1 MISFFRSNS
10 GNVYALESQQTLSS
24 ENLRALTWL
33 FSGAEALKETSLE
46 GYYVGPRKEMITP
59 WSTNAIEIIQNMN
72 IEGVIRLEE
81 YFPVKGEDATYD
93 PMLQALYCG
102 LNQELFHVNLE
113 PEEIKYIT
121 DIKAYNEAEGLA
133 LSPEE
138 ITYLEQLSERLG
150 RPLSDSELFGF
161 SQVNSEH
168 CRHKIFGG
176 TFIIDGEERASSL
189 FAMIK
194 ETSQQNPGLLVSAYK
209 DNVAFVS
216 GPKVEQFA
224 PHRADAPDYFET
236 KEIESVLSLK
246 AETHNFPTTVE
257 PFNGAAT
264 GTGGEIRDRMAG
276 GRASIP
282 LAGTA
287 VYMTSYPRTEG
298 ARAWEAYSD
307 ERPWRYQTPRQ
318 ILTKASN
325 GASDFGNKFGQP
337 LICGSVLT
345 YEHTEGNGHPKYG
358 YDKVIMLAGGVG
370 YAKREYALK
379 GEPQTGEKVVLM
391 GGDNYR
397 IGMGGGAVSS
407 VNTGLY
413 AGAIELNAVQRANPE
428 MQKRVQNVVR
438 AMAESDEN
446 PIVSIHDHGAGG
458 HLNCLSELVEATGG
472 HIDMD
477 RLPVGD
483 PTLSA
488 KEIIG
493 NESQERM
500 GLLVSES
507 AVDSLKRIAE
517 RERAPL
523 YVVGE
528 TTDDMRLVFEKD
540 NGTKPIDLAL
550 GDMFGSSPKTIMEDE
565 HVERSFAPLAYAQ
578 DKIEE
583 YLHNV
588 LRMEA
593 VACKDWLTC
602 KVDRSVTGRVARQ
615 QCQGEIQLPLS
626 DLGAMAL
633 DFRGKAGI
641 ATSIG
646 HAPQVALV
654 DPIAGSVMAI
664 AESLTNIVFAPLTH
678 GLSGVSLSANW
689 MWPCRNKGEDARL
702 YDAVEAASQFAI
714 SLGINIPTGKDSLSM
729 TQKYAGDEAD
739 VLSPGTVIISAA
751 GEVSDVK
758 KIVSP
763 VLQNEPNSAVYH
775 IDFSFA
781 PLALGG
787 SALAQSLGK
796 LGNETPSVDEPEY
809 FRDAFAAVQELI
821 AGGYVLAGHDIS
833 AGGLVTTL
841 LEMCFPNSKGG
852 LKIDFSAIPE
862 TDLVK
867 LLFAENP
874 GVVLQLKNLEEA
886 EEILRSNSIGFAKIA
901 ELSTERTLDIKQGKK
916 HLSLDI
922 DALRDVWYESSFL
935 MDKHQTALLEAEARR
950 DNYKQQTVSYKFP
963 EGFSGKMKDLGLD
976 PNRKTKS
983 GVKAA
988 ILRDKGT
995 NGEREMAYALWLA
1008 GFDVRDVHLT
1018 DLTSGRETLDDI
1030 QMIVFCGGFSNS
1042 DVLGSAK
1049 GWAAGI
1055 LYNAT
1060 AKATLERFYARPDT
1074 LSLGICNGC
1083 QLMAELEVLY
1093 PEHEEKHKM
1102 AHNDSGRFESG
1113 FVSLRIPKNH
1123 SVMLQNLEGTEIG
1136 IWVAHGEGKFDLKYS
1151 ADKYHV
1157 IRQGIWTIRDIRI
1170 NIFNSDSSKNREFKR
1185 YWKVIQK
1192 NPKNLSK
1199 QEEDIITKL
1208 KGQNNIFAVSY
1219 DLIKRFYS
1227 LFELTEITSFK
1238 EGLEQLITDL
1248 KETNL
1253 AKCDK
1258 LSSAL
1263 NSWFKE
1269 IVNIIEY
1276 GYNNGFVE
1284 GYNNKIKVIKRI
1296 GYGYRN
1302 YERFNKLMKI
1312 RLQAQ
1317 LGDFYTPILDIEPF
1331 NIIYTT

>member
-133 LSPEE
+133 LSSEE
-138 ITYLEQLSERLG
+138 IAYLEQLSERLG

-209 DNVAFVS
+209 DNVAFVT
-216 GPKVEQFA
+216 GPKVEQFS

-345 YEHTEGNGHPKYG
+345 YEHTEGDGHPKYG

-550 GDMFGSSPKTIMEDE
+550 GDMFGSSPKTIMEDV
-565 HVERSFAPLAYAQ
+565 HVARTFAPLVYAQ

-654 DPIAGSVMAI
+654 DPVAGSVMAI

-763 VLQNEPNSAVYH
+763 VLQNEPNSAIYH

-935 MDKHQTALLEAEARR
+935 MDKHQTALPEAEARR
-950 DNYKQQTVSYKFP
+950 DNYKHQTVSYKFP

-983 GVKAA
+983 GIKAA

-1123 SVMLQNLEGTEIG
+1123 SVMLQNLEGTEMG

-1157 IRQGIWTIRDIRI
+1157 IAQYKYDAYPANPNGSPHAIAGLCSADGRHLAMMPHPERAIFPWTCAYYPEAERGEHEVTPWMVAFRNAYEWI
-1170 NIFNSDSSKNREFKR
+1170 KNYK
-1185 YWKVIQK
+1185 
-1192 NPKNLSK
+1192 
-1199 QEEDIITKL
+1199 
-1208 KGQNNIFAVSY
+1208 
-1219 DLIKRFYS
+1219 
-1227 LFELTEITSFK
+1227 
-1238 EGLEQLITDL
+1238 
-1248 KETNL
+1248 
-1253 AKCDK
+1253 
-1258 LSSAL
+1258 
-1263 NSWFKE
+1263 
-1269 IVNIIEY
+1269 
-1276 GYNNGFVE
+1276 
-1284 GYNNKIKVIKRI
+1284 
-1296 GYGYRN
+1296 
-1302 YERFNKLMKI
+1302 
-1312 RLQAQ
+1312 
-1317 LGDFYTPILDIEPF
+1317 
-1331 NIIYTT
+1331 

>member
-209 DNVAFVS
+209 DNVAFVA

-345 YEHTEGNGHPKYG
+345 YEHTEGDGHPKYG
-358 YDKVIMLAGGVG
+358 YDKVVMLAGGVG

-507 AVDSLKRIAE
+507 AVNSLKRIAE

-654 DPIAGSVMAI
+654 DPVAGSVMAI

-935 MDKHQTALLEAEARR
+935 MDKHQTALPEAEARR

-983 GVKAA
+983 GIKAA

-1157 IRQGIWTIRDIRI
+1157 IAQYKYDAYPANPNGSPHAIAGLCSADGRHLAMMPHPERAIFPWTCAYYPEAERG
-1170 NIFNSDSSKNREFKR
+1170 EH
-1185 YWKVIQK
+1185 
-1192 NPKNLSK
+1192 
-1199 QEEDIITKL
+1199 
-1208 KGQNNIFAVSY
+1208 
-1219 DLIKRFYS
+1219 
-1227 LFELTEITSFK
+1227 EITPWMVAFRNAY
-1238 EGLEQLITDL
+1238 E
-1248 KETNL
+1248 
-1253 AKCDK
+1253 
-1258 LSSAL
+1258 
-1263 NSWFKE
+1263 W
-1269 IVNIIEY
+1269 
-1276 GYNNGFVE
+1276 
-1284 GYNNKIKVIKRI
+1284 IK
-1296 GYGYRN
+1296 N
-1302 YERFNKLMKI
+1302 YK
-1312 RLQAQ
+1312 
-1317 LGDFYTPILDIEPF
+1317 
-1331 NIIYTT
+1331 

>member
-209 DNVAFVS
+209 DNVAFVA

-345 YEHTEGNGHPKYG
+345 YEHTEGDGHPKYG

-654 DPIAGSVMAI
+654 DPVAGSVMAI

-874 GVVLQLKNLEEA
+874 GVVLQLKNLKEA

-935 MDKHQTALLEAEARR
+935 MDKHQTALPEAEARR

-983 GVKAA
+983 GIKAA

-1157 IRQGIWTIRDIRI
+1157 IAQYKYDAYPANPNGSPHAIAGLCSADGRHLAMMPHPERAIFPWTCAYYSEAERGEHEVTPWMVAFRNAYEWI
-1170 NIFNSDSSKNREFKR
+1170 KNYK
-1185 YWKVIQK
+1185 
-1192 NPKNLSK
+1192 
-1199 QEEDIITKL
+1199 
-1208 KGQNNIFAVSY
+1208 
-1219 DLIKRFYS
+1219 
-1227 LFELTEITSFK
+1227 
-1238 EGLEQLITDL
+1238 
-1248 KETNL
+1248 
-1253 AKCDK
+1253 
-1258 LSSAL
+1258 
-1263 NSWFKE
+1263 
-1269 IVNIIEY
+1269 
-1276 GYNNGFVE
+1276 
-1284 GYNNKIKVIKRI
+1284 
-1296 GYGYRN
+1296 
-1302 YERFNKLMKI
+1302 
-1312 RLQAQ
+1312 
-1317 LGDFYTPILDIEPF
+1317 
-1331 NIIYTT
+1331 

>member
-209 DNVAFVS
+209 DNVAFVA

-391 GGDNYR
+391 GGGNYR

-507 AVDSLKRIAE
+507 AVDSLKRIAD

-550 GDMFGSSPKTIMEDE
+550 GDMFGSSPKTIMEDV
-565 HVERSFAPLAYAQ
+565 HVARTFAPLVYAQ

-654 DPIAGSVMAI
+654 DPVAGSVMAI

-763 VLQNEPNSAVYH
+763 VLQNEPNSAIYH

-935 MDKHQTALLEAEARR
+935 MDKHQTALPEAEARR
-950 DNYKQQTVSYKFP
+950 DNYKHQTVSYKFP

-983 GVKAA
+983 GIKAA

-1123 SVMLQNLEGTEIG
+1123 SVMLQNLEGTEMG

-1157 IRQGIWTIRDIRI
+1157 IAQYKYDAYPANPNGSPHAIAGLCSADGRHLAMMPHPERAIFPWTCAYYPEAERGEHEVTPWMVAFRNAYEWI
-1170 NIFNSDSSKNREFKR
+1170 KNYK
-1185 YWKVIQK
+1185 
-1192 NPKNLSK
+1192 
-1199 QEEDIITKL
+1199 
-1208 KGQNNIFAVSY
+1208 
-1219 DLIKRFYS
+1219 
-1227 LFELTEITSFK
+1227 
-1238 EGLEQLITDL
+1238 
-1248 KETNL
+1248 
-1253 AKCDK
+1253 
-1258 LSSAL
+1258 
-1263 NSWFKE
+1263 
-1269 IVNIIEY
+1269 
-1276 GYNNGFVE
+1276 
-1284 GYNNKIKVIKRI
+1284 
-1296 GYGYRN
+1296 
-1302 YERFNKLMKI
+1302 
-1312 RLQAQ
+1312 
-1317 LGDFYTPILDIEPF
+1317 
-1331 NIIYTT
+1331 

>member
-1 MISFFRSNS
+1 MISFFRSNL

-345 YEHTEGNGHPKYG
+345 YEHTEGDGHPKYG

-583 YLHNV
+583 YLYNV

-654 DPIAGSVMAI
+654 DPVAGSVMAI

-935 MDKHQTALLEAEARR
+935 MDKHQTALPEAEARR

-983 GVKAA
+983 GIKAA

-1157 IRQGIWTIRDIRI
+1157 IAQYKYDAYPANPNGSPHAIAGLCSADGRHLAMMPHPERAIFPWTCAYYPEAERG
-1170 NIFNSDSSKNREFKR
+1170 EH
-1185 YWKVIQK
+1185 
-1192 NPKNLSK
+1192 
-1199 QEEDIITKL
+1199 
-1208 KGQNNIFAVSY
+1208 
-1219 DLIKRFYS
+1219 
-1227 LFELTEITSFK
+1227 EITPWMVAFRNAY
-1238 EGLEQLITDL
+1238 E
-1248 KETNL
+1248 
-1253 AKCDK
+1253 
-1258 LSSAL
+1258 
-1263 NSWFKE
+1263 W
-1269 IVNIIEY
+1269 
-1276 GYNNGFVE
+1276 
-1284 GYNNKIKVIKRI
+1284 IK
-1296 GYGYRN
+1296 N
-1302 YERFNKLMKI
+1302 YK
-1312 RLQAQ
+1312 
-1317 LGDFYTPILDIEPF
+1317 
-1331 NIIYTT
+1331 

>member
-46 GYYVGPRKEMITP
+46 RYYVGPRKEMITP

-138 ITYLEQLSERLG
+138 ITYLKQLSERLG

-345 YEHTEGNGHPKYG
+345 YEHTEGDGHPKYG

-654 DPIAGSVMAI
+654 DPVAGSVMAI

-763 VLQNEPNSAVYH
+763 VLQNEPDSAVYH

-874 GVVLQLKNLEEA
+874 GVVLQLKNLKEA

-935 MDKHQTALLEAEARR
+935 MDKHQTALPEAEARR
-950 DNYKQQTVSYKFP
+950 DNYKKQTVSYKFP

-983 GVKAA
+983 GIKAA

-1157 IRQGIWTIRDIRI
+1157 IAQYKYDAYPANPNGSPAAIAGLCSADGRHLAMMPHPERAIFPWTCAYYPEAERGEHEVTPWMVAFRNAYEWI
-1170 NIFNSDSSKNREFKR
+1170 KNYK
-1185 YWKVIQK
+1185 
-1192 NPKNLSK
+1192 
-1199 QEEDIITKL
+1199 
-1208 KGQNNIFAVSY
+1208 
-1219 DLIKRFYS
+1219 
-1227 LFELTEITSFK
+1227 
-1238 EGLEQLITDL
+1238 
-1248 KETNL
+1248 
-1253 AKCDK
+1253 
-1258 LSSAL
+1258 
-1263 NSWFKE
+1263 
-1269 IVNIIEY
+1269 
-1276 GYNNGFVE
+1276 
-1284 GYNNKIKVIKRI
+1284 
-1296 GYGYRN
+1296 
-1302 YERFNKLMKI
+1302 
-1312 RLQAQ
+1312 
-1317 LGDFYTPILDIEPF
+1317 
-1331 NIIYTT
+1331 

>member
-209 DNVAFVS
+209 DNVAFVA

-345 YEHTEGNGHPKYG
+345 YEHTEGDGHPKYG

-565 HVERSFAPLAYAQ
+565 HVARSFAPLAYAQ

-654 DPIAGSVMAI
+654 DPVAGSVMAI

-702 YDAVEAASQFAI
+702 YDAVEATSQFAI

-787 SALAQSLGK
+787 SALAQSLGR

-874 GVVLQLKNLEEA
+874 GVVLQLKNLKEA

-935 MDKHQTALLEAEARR
+935 MDKHQTALPEAEARR

-983 GVKAA
+983 GIKAA

-1151 ADKYHV
+1151 VDKYHV
-1157 IRQGIWTIRDIRI
+1157 IAQYKYDAYPANPNGSPAAIAGLCSADGRHLAMMPHPERAIFPWTCAYYPEAERGEHEVTPWMVAFRNAYEWI
-1170 NIFNSDSSKNREFKR
+1170 KNYK
-1185 YWKVIQK
+1185 
-1192 NPKNLSK
+1192 
-1199 QEEDIITKL
+1199 
-1208 KGQNNIFAVSY
+1208 
-1219 DLIKRFYS
+1219 
-1227 LFELTEITSFK
+1227 
-1238 EGLEQLITDL
+1238 
-1248 KETNL
+1248 
-1253 AKCDK
+1253 
-1258 LSSAL
+1258 
-1263 NSWFKE
+1263 
-1269 IVNIIEY
+1269 
-1276 GYNNGFVE
+1276 
-1284 GYNNKIKVIKRI
+1284 
-1296 GYGYRN
+1296 
-1302 YERFNKLMKI
+1302 
-1312 RLQAQ
+1312 
-1317 LGDFYTPILDIEPF
+1317 
-1331 NIIYTT
+1331 

>member
-209 DNVAFVS
+209 DNVAFVA

-298 ARAWEAYSD
+298 ARVWEAYSD

-500 GLLVSES
+500 GMLVSES
-507 AVDSLKRIAE
+507 AVDSLKRIAD

-540 NGTKPIDLAL
+540 NGAKPIDLAL

-588 LRMEA
+588 LRVEA

-654 DPIAGSVMAI
+654 DPVAGSVMAI

-821 AGGYVLAGHDIS
+821 SGGYVLAGHDIS

-874 GVVLQLKNLEEA
+874 GVVLQLKNLKEA

-1157 IRQGIWTIRDIRI
+1157 IAQYKYDAYPANPNGSPHAIAGLCSADGRHLAMMPHPERAIFPWTCAYYPEAERGEHEVTPWMVAFRNAYEWI
-1170 NIFNSDSSKNREFKR
+1170 KNYK
-1185 YWKVIQK
+1185 
-1192 NPKNLSK
+1192 
-1199 QEEDIITKL
+1199 
-1208 KGQNNIFAVSY
+1208 
-1219 DLIKRFYS
+1219 
-1227 LFELTEITSFK
+1227 
-1238 EGLEQLITDL
+1238 
-1248 KETNL
+1248 
-1253 AKCDK
+1253 
-1258 LSSAL
+1258 
-1263 NSWFKE
+1263 
-1269 IVNIIEY
+1269 
-1276 GYNNGFVE
+1276 
-1284 GYNNKIKVIKRI
+1284 
-1296 GYGYRN
+1296 
-1302 YERFNKLMKI
+1302 
-1312 RLQAQ
+1312 
-1317 LGDFYTPILDIEPF
+1317 
-1331 NIIYTT
+1331 

>member
-138 ITYLEQLSERLG
+138 ITYLEELSERLG

-209 DNVAFVS
+209 DNVAFVA

-298 ARAWEAYSD
+298 VRAWEAYSD

-458 HLNCLSELVEATGG
+458 HLNCLSELVEVTGG

-593 VACKDWLTC
+593 VACKDWLAC

-654 DPIAGSVMAI
+654 DPVAGSVIAI

-702 YDAVEAASQFAI
+702 YNAVEAASQFAI

-796 LGNETPSVDEPEY
+796 LGSETPSVDEPEY

-935 MDKHQTALLEAEARR
+935 MDKHQTALPEAEARR
-950 DNYKQQTVSYKFP
+950 DNYKHQTVSYKFP

-983 GVKAA
+983 GIKAA

-1123 SVMLQNLEGTEIG
+1123 SVMLQNLEGTEMG

-1157 IRQGIWTIRDIRI
+1157 IAQYKYDAYPANPNGSPHAIAGLCSADGRHLAMMPHPERAIFPWTCAYYPEAERGEHEVTPWMVAFRNAYEWI
-1170 NIFNSDSSKNREFKR
+1170 KNYK
-1185 YWKVIQK
+1185 
-1192 NPKNLSK
+1192 
-1199 QEEDIITKL
+1199 
-1208 KGQNNIFAVSY
+1208 
-1219 DLIKRFYS
+1219 
-1227 LFELTEITSFK
+1227 
-1238 EGLEQLITDL
+1238 
-1248 KETNL
+1248 
-1253 AKCDK
+1253 
-1258 LSSAL
+1258 
-1263 NSWFKE
+1263 
-1269 IVNIIEY
+1269 
-1276 GYNNGFVE
+1276 
-1284 GYNNKIKVIKRI
+1284 
-1296 GYGYRN
+1296 
-1302 YERFNKLMKI
+1302 
-1312 RLQAQ
+1312 
-1317 LGDFYTPILDIEPF
+1317 
-1331 NIIYTT
+1331 

>member
-138 ITYLEQLSERLG
+138 ITYLKQLSERLG

-654 DPIAGSVMAI
+654 DPVAGSVMAI
-664 AESLTNIVFAPLTH
+664 AESLTNIVFAPLAH

-852 LKIDFSAIPE
+852 LNIDFSAIPE

-935 MDKHQTALLEAEARR
+935 MDKHQTALPEAEARR
-950 DNYKQQTVSYKFP
+950 DNYKKQTVSYKFP

-983 GVKAA
+983 GIKAA

-1157 IRQGIWTIRDIRI
+1157 IAQYKYDAYPANPNGSPAAIAGLCSADGRHLAMMPHPERAIFPWTCAYYPEAERGEHEVTPWMVAFRNAYEWI
-1170 NIFNSDSSKNREFKR
+1170 KNYK
-1185 YWKVIQK
+1185 
-1192 NPKNLSK
+1192 
-1199 QEEDIITKL
+1199 
-1208 KGQNNIFAVSY
+1208 
-1219 DLIKRFYS
+1219 
-1227 LFELTEITSFK
+1227 
-1238 EGLEQLITDL
+1238 
-1248 KETNL
+1248 
-1253 AKCDK
+1253 
-1258 LSSAL
+1258 
-1263 NSWFKE
+1263 
-1269 IVNIIEY
+1269 
-1276 GYNNGFVE
+1276 
-1284 GYNNKIKVIKRI
+1284 
-1296 GYGYRN
+1296 
-1302 YERFNKLMKI
+1302 
-1312 RLQAQ
+1312 
-1317 LGDFYTPILDIEPF
+1317 
-1331 NIIYTT
+1331 

>member
-46 GYYVGPRKEMITP
+46 RYYVGPRKEMITP

-209 DNVAFVS
+209 DNVAFVA
-216 GPKVEQFA
+216 GPKVEQFS

-345 YEHTEGNGHPKYG
+345 YEHTEGDGHPKYG

-654 DPIAGSVMAI
+654 DPVAGSVMAI

-763 VLQNEPNSAVYH
+763 VLQNEPDSAVYH

-874 GVVLQLKNLEEA
+874 GVVLQLKNLKEA

-935 MDKHQTALLEAEARR
+935 MDKHQTALPEAEARR
-950 DNYKQQTVSYKFP
+950 DNYKKQTVSYKFP

-983 GVKAA
+983 GIKAA

-1157 IRQGIWTIRDIRI
+1157 IAQYKYDAYPANPNGSPHAIAGLCSADGRHLAMMPHPERAIFPWTCAYYPEAERGEHEVTPWMVAFRNAYEWI
-1170 NIFNSDSSKNREFKR
+1170 KNYK
-1185 YWKVIQK
+1185 
-1192 NPKNLSK
+1192 
-1199 QEEDIITKL
+1199 
-1208 KGQNNIFAVSY
+1208 
-1219 DLIKRFYS
+1219 
-1227 LFELTEITSFK
+1227 
-1238 EGLEQLITDL
+1238 
-1248 KETNL
+1248 
-1253 AKCDK
+1253 
-1258 LSSAL
+1258 
-1263 NSWFKE
+1263 
-1269 IVNIIEY
+1269 
-1276 GYNNGFVE
+1276 
-1284 GYNNKIKVIKRI
+1284 
-1296 GYGYRN
+1296 
-1302 YERFNKLMKI
+1302 
-1312 RLQAQ
+1312 
-1317 LGDFYTPILDIEPF
+1317 
-1331 NIIYTT
+1331 

>member
-209 DNVAFVS
+209 DNVAFVA
-216 GPKVEQFA
+216 GPKVEQFS

-345 YEHTEGNGHPKYG
+345 YEHTEGDGHPKYG

-654 DPIAGSVMAI
+654 DPVAGSVMAI

-874 GVVLQLKNLEEA
+874 GVVLQLKNLKEA

-901 ELSTERTLDIKQGKK
+901 ELSTERTLDIEQGKK

-935 MDKHQTALLEAEARR
+935 MDKHQTALPEAEARR

-983 GVKAA
+983 GIKAA

-1123 SVMLQNLEGTEIG
+1123 SVMLQNLEGTEMG

-1157 IRQGIWTIRDIRI
+1157 IAQYKYDAYPANPNGSPHAIAGLCSADGRHLAMMPHPERAIFPWTCAYYPEAERGEHEVTPWMVAFRNAYEWI
-1170 NIFNSDSSKNREFKR
+1170 KNYK
-1185 YWKVIQK
+1185 
-1192 NPKNLSK
+1192 
-1199 QEEDIITKL
+1199 
-1208 KGQNNIFAVSY
+1208 
-1219 DLIKRFYS
+1219 
-1227 LFELTEITSFK
+1227 
-1238 EGLEQLITDL
+1238 
-1248 KETNL
+1248 
-1253 AKCDK
+1253 
-1258 LSSAL
+1258 
-1263 NSWFKE
+1263 
-1269 IVNIIEY
+1269 
-1276 GYNNGFVE
+1276 
-1284 GYNNKIKVIKRI
+1284 
-1296 GYGYRN
+1296 
-1302 YERFNKLMKI
+1302 
-1312 RLQAQ
+1312 
-1317 LGDFYTPILDIEPF
+1317 
-1331 NIIYTT
+1331 

>member
-209 DNVAFVS
+209 DNVAFVA

-224 PHRADAPDYFET
+224 PNRADAPDYFET

-298 ARAWEAYSD
+298 ARAWEVYSD

-472 HIDMD
+472 HIEMD

-507 AVDSLKRIAE
+507 AVDPLKRIAE

-565 HVERSFAPLAYAQ
+565 HVARNFAPLVYAQ

-654 DPIAGSVMAI
+654 DPVAGSVMAI

-821 AGGYVLAGHDIS
+821 SGGYVLAGHDIS

-874 GVVLQLKNLEEA
+874 GVVLQLKNLKEA

-935 MDKHQTALLEAEARR
+935 MDKHQTALPEAEARR
-950 DNYKQQTVSYKFP
+950 DNYKQQAVSYKFP
-963 EGFSGKMKDLGLD
+963 EGFNGKMKDLGLD

-1157 IRQGIWTIRDIRI
+1157 IAQYKYDAYPANPNGSPHAIAGLCSADGRHLAMMPHPERAIFPWTCAYYPEAERGEHEVTPWMVAFRNAYEWI
-1170 NIFNSDSSKNREFKR
+1170 KNYK
-1185 YWKVIQK
+1185 
-1192 NPKNLSK
+1192 
-1199 QEEDIITKL
+1199 
-1208 KGQNNIFAVSY
+1208 
-1219 DLIKRFYS
+1219 
-1227 LFELTEITSFK
+1227 
-1238 EGLEQLITDL
+1238 
-1248 KETNL
+1248 
-1253 AKCDK
+1253 
-1258 LSSAL
+1258 
-1263 NSWFKE
+1263 
-1269 IVNIIEY
+1269 
-1276 GYNNGFVE
+1276 
-1284 GYNNKIKVIKRI
+1284 
-1296 GYGYRN
+1296 
-1302 YERFNKLMKI
+1302 
-1312 RLQAQ
+1312 
-1317 LGDFYTPILDIEPF
+1317 
-1331 NIIYTT
+1331 

>member
-209 DNVAFVS
+209 DNVAFVA

-528 TTDDMRLVFEKD
+528 TTDDMSLVFEKD

-565 HVERSFAPLAYAQ
+565 HVARSFAPLTYAQ

-654 DPIAGSVMAI
+654 DPVAGSVMAI

-935 MDKHQTALLEAEARR
+935 MDKHQTALPEAEARR
-950 DNYKQQTVSYKFP
+950 DNYKHQTVSYKFP

-983 GVKAA
+983 GIKAA

-1157 IRQGIWTIRDIRI
+1157 IAQYKYDAYPANPNGSPHAIAGLCSADGRHLAMMPHPERAIFPWTCAYYPEAERGEHEVTPWMVAFRNAYEWI
-1170 NIFNSDSSKNREFKR
+1170 K
-1185 YWKVIQK
+1185 
-1192 NPKNLSK
+1192 
-1199 QEEDIITKL
+1199 
-1208 KGQNNIFAVSY
+1208 SY
-1219 DLIKRFYS
+1219 K
-1227 LFELTEITSFK
+1227 
-1238 EGLEQLITDL
+1238 
-1248 KETNL
+1248 
-1253 AKCDK
+1253 
-1258 LSSAL
+1258 
-1263 NSWFKE
+1263 
-1269 IVNIIEY
+1269 
-1276 GYNNGFVE
+1276 
-1284 GYNNKIKVIKRI
+1284 
-1296 GYGYRN
+1296 
-1302 YERFNKLMKI
+1302 
-1312 RLQAQ
+1312 
-1317 LGDFYTPILDIEPF
+1317 
-1331 NIIYTT
+1331 

>member
-113 PEEIKYIT
+113 SEEIKYIT
-121 DIKAYNEAEGLA
+121 DVKAYNEAEGLA

-209 DNVAFVS
+209 DNVAFVA

-654 DPIAGSVMAI
+654 DPVAGSVMAI
-664 AESLTNIVFAPLTH
+664 SESLTNIVFAPLTH

-809 FRDAFAAVQELI
+809 FRDAFATVQKLI

-833 AGGLVTTL
+833 AGGLVTAL

-874 GVVLQLKNLEEA
+874 GVVLQLKNLKEA

-935 MDKHQTALLEAEARR
+935 MDKHQTALPEAEARR

-983 GVKAA
+983 GIKAA

-1157 IRQGIWTIRDIRI
+1157 IAQYKYDAYPANPNGSPHAIAGLCSADGRHLAMMPHPERAIFPWTCAYYPEAERGEHEVTPWMVAFRNAYEWI
-1170 NIFNSDSSKNREFKR
+1170 KNYK
-1185 YWKVIQK
+1185 
-1192 NPKNLSK
+1192 
-1199 QEEDIITKL
+1199 
-1208 KGQNNIFAVSY
+1208 
-1219 DLIKRFYS
+1219 
-1227 LFELTEITSFK
+1227 
-1238 EGLEQLITDL
+1238 
-1248 KETNL
+1248 
-1253 AKCDK
+1253 
-1258 LSSAL
+1258 
-1263 NSWFKE
+1263 
-1269 IVNIIEY
+1269 
-1276 GYNNGFVE
+1276 
-1284 GYNNKIKVIKRI
+1284 
-1296 GYGYRN
+1296 
-1302 YERFNKLMKI
+1302 
-1312 RLQAQ
+1312 
-1317 LGDFYTPILDIEPF
+1317 
-1331 NIIYTT
+1331 

>member
-1 MISFFRSNS
+1 MISFFRSNL

-138 ITYLEQLSERLG
+138 ITYLEQLSGRLG

-209 DNVAFVS
+209 DNVAFVA

-224 PHRADAPDYFET
+224 PHRSDAPDYFET

-298 ARAWEAYSD
+298 VRAWEAYSD

-565 HVERSFAPLAYAQ
+565 HVARSFAPLAYAQ

-654 DPIAGSVMAI
+654 DPVAGSVMAI

-729 TQKYAGDEAD
+729 TQKYAGDEVD

-852 LKIDFSAIPE
+852 IKIDFSAIPE

-874 GVVLQLKNLEEA
+874 GVVLQLKNLKEA

-935 MDKHQTALLEAEARR
+935 MDKHQTALPEAEARR

-983 GVKAA
+983 GIKAA

-1157 IRQGIWTIRDIRI
+1157 VAQYKYDAYPANPNGSPAAIAGLCSADGRHLAMMPHPERAIFPWTCAYYPEAERGEHEVTPWMVAFRSAYEWI
-1170 NIFNSDSSKNREFKR
+1170 KN
-1185 YWKVIQK
+1185 Y
-1192 NPKNLSK
+1192 
-1199 QEEDIITKL
+1199 
-1208 KGQNNIFAVSY
+1208 
-1219 DLIKRFYS
+1219 
-1227 LFELTEITSFK
+1227 
-1238 EGLEQLITDL
+1238 
-1248 KETNL
+1248 
-1253 AKCDK
+1253 
-1258 LSSAL
+1258 
-1263 NSWFKE
+1263 
-1269 IVNIIEY
+1269 
-1276 GYNNGFVE
+1276 
-1284 GYNNKIKVIKRI
+1284 
-1296 GYGYRN
+1296 
-1302 YERFNKLMKI
+1302 
-1312 RLQAQ
+1312 
-1317 LGDFYTPILDIEPF
+1317 
-1331 NIIYTT
+1331 

>member
-633 DFRGKAGI
+633 DFRGTAGI

-654 DPIAGSVMAI
+654 DPVAGSVMAI

-935 MDKHQTALLEAEARR
+935 MDKHQTALPEAEARR
-950 DNYKQQTVSYKFP
+950 DNYKQQTISYKFP

-983 GVKAA
+983 GIKAA

-1151 ADKYHV
+1151 VDKYHV
-1157 IRQGIWTIRDIRI
+1157 IAQYKYDAYPANPNGSPHAIAGLCSADGRHLAMMPHPERAIFPWTCAYYPEAERGEHEVTPWMVAFRNAYEWI
-1170 NIFNSDSSKNREFKR
+1170 KNYK
-1185 YWKVIQK
+1185 
-1192 NPKNLSK
+1192 
-1199 QEEDIITKL
+1199 
-1208 KGQNNIFAVSY
+1208 
-1219 DLIKRFYS
+1219 
-1227 LFELTEITSFK
+1227 
-1238 EGLEQLITDL
+1238 
-1248 KETNL
+1248 
-1253 AKCDK
+1253 
-1258 LSSAL
+1258 
-1263 NSWFKE
+1263 
-1269 IVNIIEY
+1269 
-1276 GYNNGFVE
+1276 
-1284 GYNNKIKVIKRI
+1284 
-1296 GYGYRN
+1296 
-1302 YERFNKLMKI
+1302 
-1312 RLQAQ
+1312 
-1317 LGDFYTPILDIEPF
+1317 
-1331 NIIYTT
+1331 

>member
-93 PMLQALYCG
+93 PMLQTLYCG

-209 DNVAFVS
+209 DNVAFVA

-345 YEHTEGNGHPKYG
+345 YEHTEGDGHPKYG

-565 HVERSFAPLAYAQ
+565 HVARSFAPLAYAQ

-654 DPIAGSVMAI
+654 DPVAGSVMAI

-852 LKIDFSAIPE
+852 LKIDFSDIPE

-935 MDKHQTALLEAEARR
+935 MDKHQTELPEAEARR

-983 GVKAA
+983 GIKAA

-1157 IRQGIWTIRDIRI
+1157 IAQYKYDAYPANPNGSPHAIAGLCSADGRHLAMMPHPERAIFPWTCAYYPEAERGEHEVTPWMVAFRNAYEWI
-1170 NIFNSDSSKNREFKR
+1170 KNYK
-1185 YWKVIQK
+1185 
-1192 NPKNLSK
+1192 
-1199 QEEDIITKL
+1199 
-1208 KGQNNIFAVSY
+1208 
-1219 DLIKRFYS
+1219 
-1227 LFELTEITSFK
+1227 
-1238 EGLEQLITDL
+1238 
-1248 KETNL
+1248 
-1253 AKCDK
+1253 
-1258 LSSAL
+1258 
-1263 NSWFKE
+1263 
-1269 IVNIIEY
+1269 
-1276 GYNNGFVE
+1276 
-1284 GYNNKIKVIKRI
+1284 
-1296 GYGYRN
+1296 
-1302 YERFNKLMKI
+1302 
-1312 RLQAQ
+1312 
-1317 LGDFYTPILDIEPF
+1317 
-1331 NIIYTT
+1331 

>member
-1 MISFFRSNS
+1 MISFFRSNL

-33 FSGAEALKETSLE
+33 FSGAEVLKETSLE

-209 DNVAFVS
+209 DNVAFVA

-345 YEHTEGNGHPKYG
+345 YEHTEGDGHPKYG

-633 DFRGKAGI
+633 DFRGKTGI

-654 DPIAGSVMAI
+654 DPVAGSVMAI

-874 GVVLQLKNLEEA
+874 GVVLQLKNLKEA

-935 MDKHQTALLEAEARR
+935 MDKHQTALPEAEARR

-983 GVKAA
+983 GIKAA

-1157 IRQGIWTIRDIRI
+1157 IAQYKYDAYPANPNGSPHAIAGLCSADGRHLAMMPHPERAIFPWTCAYYPEAERGEHEVTPWMVAFRNAYEWI
-1170 NIFNSDSSKNREFKR
+1170 KNYK
-1185 YWKVIQK
+1185 
-1192 NPKNLSK
+1192 
-1199 QEEDIITKL
+1199 
-1208 KGQNNIFAVSY
+1208 
-1219 DLIKRFYS
+1219 
-1227 LFELTEITSFK
+1227 
-1238 EGLEQLITDL
+1238 
-1248 KETNL
+1248 
-1253 AKCDK
+1253 
-1258 LSSAL
+1258 
-1263 NSWFKE
+1263 
-1269 IVNIIEY
+1269 
-1276 GYNNGFVE
+1276 
-1284 GYNNKIKVIKRI
+1284 
-1296 GYGYRN
+1296 
-1302 YERFNKLMKI
+1302 
-1312 RLQAQ
+1312 
-1317 LGDFYTPILDIEPF
+1317 
-1331 NIIYTT
+1331 

>member
-209 DNVAFVS
+209 DNVAFVA

-345 YEHTEGNGHPKYG
+345 YEHTEGDGHPKYG

-507 AVDSLKRIAE
+507 AIDSLKRIAE

-565 HVERSFAPLAYAQ
+565 HVERSFAPLAYTQ

-602 KVDRSVTGRVARQ
+602 KVDRSVTGRIARQ

-654 DPIAGSVMAI
+654 DPVAGSVMAI

-874 GVVLQLKNLEEA
+874 GVVLQLKNLKEA

-916 HLSLDI
+916 HLTLDI

-935 MDKHQTALLEAEARR
+935 MDKHQTALPEAEARR
-950 DNYKQQTVSYKFP
+950 DNYKQQTVGYKFP

-983 GVKAA
+983 GIKAA

-1157 IRQGIWTIRDIRI
+1157 IAQYKYDAYPANPNGSPVAIAGLCSADGRHLAMMPHPERAIFPWTCAYYPEAERGEHEVTPWMVAFRNAYEWI
-1170 NIFNSDSSKNREFKR
+1170 K
-1185 YWKVIQK
+1185 
-1192 NPKNLSK
+1192 
-1199 QEEDIITKL
+1199 
-1208 KGQNNIFAVSY
+1208 SY
-1219 DLIKRFYS
+1219 K
-1227 LFELTEITSFK
+1227 
-1238 EGLEQLITDL
+1238 
-1248 KETNL
+1248 
-1253 AKCDK
+1253 
-1258 LSSAL
+1258 
-1263 NSWFKE
+1263 
-1269 IVNIIEY
+1269 
-1276 GYNNGFVE
+1276 
-1284 GYNNKIKVIKRI
+1284 
-1296 GYGYRN
+1296 
-1302 YERFNKLMKI
+1302 
-1312 RLQAQ
+1312 
-1317 LGDFYTPILDIEPF
+1317 
-1331 NIIYTT
+1331 

>member
-209 DNVAFVS
+209 DNVAFVA

-345 YEHTEGNGHPKYG
+345 YEHTEGDGHPKYG

-654 DPIAGSVMAI
+654 DPVAGSVMAI

-874 GVVLQLKNLEEA
+874 GVVLQLKNLKEA

-935 MDKHQTALLEAEARR
+935 MDKHQTALPEAEARR

-983 GVKAA
+983 GIKAA

-1157 IRQGIWTIRDIRI
+1157 IAQYKYDAYPANPNGSPHAIAGLCSADGRHLAMMPHPERAIFPWTCAYYPEAERGEHEVTPWMVAFRNAYEWI
-1170 NIFNSDSSKNREFKR
+1170 KNYK
-1185 YWKVIQK
+1185 
-1192 NPKNLSK
+1192 
-1199 QEEDIITKL
+1199 
-1208 KGQNNIFAVSY
+1208 
-1219 DLIKRFYS
+1219 
-1227 LFELTEITSFK
+1227 
-1238 EGLEQLITDL
+1238 
-1248 KETNL
+1248 
-1253 AKCDK
+1253 
-1258 LSSAL
+1258 
-1263 NSWFKE
+1263 
-1269 IVNIIEY
+1269 
-1276 GYNNGFVE
+1276 
-1284 GYNNKIKVIKRI
+1284 
-1296 GYGYRN
+1296 
-1302 YERFNKLMKI
+1302 
-1312 RLQAQ
+1312 
-1317 LGDFYTPILDIEPF
+1317 
-1331 NIIYTT
+1331 

>member
-209 DNVAFVS
+209 DNVAFVA

-298 ARAWEAYSD
+298 VRAWEAYSD

-654 DPIAGSVMAI
+654 DPVAGSVMAI

-874 GVVLQLKNLEEA
+874 GVVLQLKNLKEA

-901 ELSTERTLDIKQGKK
+901 ELSTERTLDIKQCKK

-935 MDKHQTALLEAEARR
+935 MDKHQTALPEAEARR

-1083 QLMAELEVLY
+1083 QLMAELEVMY

-1113 FVSLRIPKNH
+1113 FVSLQIPKNH

-1157 IRQGIWTIRDIRI
+1157 IAQYKYDAYPANPNGSPHAIAGLCSADGRHLAMMPHPERAIFPWTCAYYPEAERGEHEVTPWMVAFRNAYEWI
-1170 NIFNSDSSKNREFKR
+1170 KNYK
-1185 YWKVIQK
+1185 
-1192 NPKNLSK
+1192 
-1199 QEEDIITKL
+1199 
-1208 KGQNNIFAVSY
+1208 
-1219 DLIKRFYS
+1219 
-1227 LFELTEITSFK
+1227 
-1238 EGLEQLITDL
+1238 
-1248 KETNL
+1248 
-1253 AKCDK
+1253 
-1258 LSSAL
+1258 
-1263 NSWFKE
+1263 
-1269 IVNIIEY
+1269 
-1276 GYNNGFVE
+1276 
-1284 GYNNKIKVIKRI
+1284 
-1296 GYGYRN
+1296 
-1302 YERFNKLMKI
+1302 
-1312 RLQAQ
+1312 
-1317 LGDFYTPILDIEPF
+1317 
-1331 NIIYTT
+1331 

>member
-209 DNVAFVS
+209 DNVAFVA

-224 PHRADAPDYFET
+224 PYRADAPDYFET

-345 YEHTEGNGHPKYG
+345 YEHTEGDGHPKYG

-565 HVERSFAPLAYAQ
+565 HVARSFAPLAYAQ

-654 DPIAGSVMAI
+654 DPVAGSVMAI

-763 VLQNEPNSAVYH
+763 VLQNEPDSAVYH

-935 MDKHQTALLEAEARR
+935 MDKHQTALPEAEARR

-983 GVKAA
+983 GIKAA

-1157 IRQGIWTIRDIRI
+1157 IAQYKYDAYPANPNGSPHAIAGLCSADGRHLAMMPHPERAIFPWTCAYYPEAERGEHEVTPWMVAFRNAYEWI
-1170 NIFNSDSSKNREFKR
+1170 KNYK
-1185 YWKVIQK
+1185 
-1192 NPKNLSK
+1192 
-1199 QEEDIITKL
+1199 
-1208 KGQNNIFAVSY
+1208 
-1219 DLIKRFYS
+1219 
-1227 LFELTEITSFK
+1227 
-1238 EGLEQLITDL
+1238 
-1248 KETNL
+1248 
-1253 AKCDK
+1253 
-1258 LSSAL
+1258 
-1263 NSWFKE
+1263 
-1269 IVNIIEY
+1269 
-1276 GYNNGFVE
+1276 
-1284 GYNNKIKVIKRI
+1284 
-1296 GYGYRN
+1296 
-1302 YERFNKLMKI
+1302 
-1312 RLQAQ
+1312 
-1317 LGDFYTPILDIEPF
+1317 
-1331 NIIYTT
+1331 

>member
-113 PEEIKYIT
+113 PEEIRYIT

-209 DNVAFVS
+209 DNVAFVA

-307 ERPWRYQTPRQ
+307 KRPWRYQTPRQ

-565 HVERSFAPLAYAQ
+565 HVARSFASLAYAQ

-654 DPIAGSVMAI
+654 DPVAGSVMAI

-729 TQKYAGDEAD
+729 TQKYAGDEVD

-874 GVVLQLKNLEEA
+874 GVVLQLKNLKEA

-935 MDKHQTALLEAEARR
+935 MDKHQTALPEAEARR

-983 GVKAA
+983 GIKAA

-1157 IRQGIWTIRDIRI
+1157 IAQYKYDAYPANPNGSPHAIAGLCSADGRHLAMMPHPERAIFPWTCAYYPEAERGEHEVTPWMVAFRNAYEWI
-1170 NIFNSDSSKNREFKR
+1170 KNYK
-1185 YWKVIQK
+1185 
-1192 NPKNLSK
+1192 
-1199 QEEDIITKL
+1199 
-1208 KGQNNIFAVSY
+1208 
-1219 DLIKRFYS
+1219 
-1227 LFELTEITSFK
+1227 
-1238 EGLEQLITDL
+1238 
-1248 KETNL
+1248 
-1253 AKCDK
+1253 
-1258 LSSAL
+1258 
-1263 NSWFKE
+1263 
-1269 IVNIIEY
+1269 
-1276 GYNNGFVE
+1276 
-1284 GYNNKIKVIKRI
+1284 
-1296 GYGYRN
+1296 
-1302 YERFNKLMKI
+1302 
-1312 RLQAQ
+1312 
-1317 LGDFYTPILDIEPF
+1317 
-1331 NIIYTT
+1331 

>member
-209 DNVAFVS
+209 DNVAFVA

-345 YEHTEGNGHPKYG
+345 YEHTEGDGHPKYG

-654 DPIAGSVMAI
+654 DPVAGSVMAI

-702 YDAVEAASQFAI
+702 YDAVETASQFAI

-874 GVVLQLKNLEEA
+874 GVVLQLKNLKEA

-935 MDKHQTALLEAEARR
+935 MDKHQTALPEAEARK

-983 GVKAA
+983 GIKAA

-1157 IRQGIWTIRDIRI
+1157 IAQYKYDAYPANPNGSPHAIAGLCSADGRHLAMMPHPERAIFPWTCAYYPEAERGEHEVTPWMVAFRNAYEWI
-1170 NIFNSDSSKNREFKR
+1170 KNYK
-1185 YWKVIQK
+1185 
-1192 NPKNLSK
+1192 
-1199 QEEDIITKL
+1199 
-1208 KGQNNIFAVSY
+1208 
-1219 DLIKRFYS
+1219 
-1227 LFELTEITSFK
+1227 
-1238 EGLEQLITDL
+1238 
-1248 KETNL
+1248 
-1253 AKCDK
+1253 
-1258 LSSAL
+1258 
-1263 NSWFKE
+1263 
-1269 IVNIIEY
+1269 
-1276 GYNNGFVE
+1276 
-1284 GYNNKIKVIKRI
+1284 
-1296 GYGYRN
+1296 
-1302 YERFNKLMKI
+1302 
-1312 RLQAQ
+1312 
-1317 LGDFYTPILDIEPF
+1317 
-1331 NIIYTT
+1331 

>member
-10 GNVYALESQQTLSS
+10 GNIYALESQQTLSS

-33 FSGAEALKETSLE
+33 FSGAEALKENSLE

-209 DNVAFVS
+209 DNVAFVA

-654 DPIAGSVMAI
+654 DPVAGSVMAI

-763 VLQNEPNSAVYH
+763 VLQNEPDSAVYH

-874 GVVLQLKNLEEA
+874 GVVLQLKNLKEA

-935 MDKHQTALLEAEARR
+935 MDKHQTALPEAEARR
-950 DNYKQQTVSYKFP
+950 DNYKKQTVSYMFP

-983 GVKAA
+983 GIKAA

-1157 IRQGIWTIRDIRI
+1157 IAQYKYDAYPANPNGSPHAIAGLCSADGRHLAMMPHPERAIFPWTCAYYPEAERG
-1170 NIFNSDSSKNREFKR
+1170 EH
-1185 YWKVIQK
+1185 
-1192 NPKNLSK
+1192 
-1199 QEEDIITKL
+1199 
-1208 KGQNNIFAVSY
+1208 
-1219 DLIKRFYS
+1219 
-1227 LFELTEITSFK
+1227 EITPWMVAFRNAY
-1238 EGLEQLITDL
+1238 E
-1248 KETNL
+1248 
-1253 AKCDK
+1253 
-1258 LSSAL
+1258 
-1263 NSWFKE
+1263 W
-1269 IVNIIEY
+1269 
-1276 GYNNGFVE
+1276 
-1284 GYNNKIKVIKRI
+1284 IK
-1296 GYGYRN
+1296 N
-1302 YERFNKLMKI
+1302 YK
-1312 RLQAQ
+1312 
-1317 LGDFYTPILDIEPF
+1317 
-1331 NIIYTT
+1331 

>member
-298 ARAWEAYSD
+298 ARAWEVYSD

-565 HVERSFAPLAYAQ
+565 HVERSFAPLAHAQ

-874 GVVLQLKNLEEA
+874 GVVLQLKNLKEA

-935 MDKHQTALLEAEARR
+935 MDKHQTALPEAEARR

-983 GVKAA
+983 GIKAA

-1157 IRQGIWTIRDIRI
+1157 IAQYKYDAYPANPNGSPHAIAGLCSADGRHLAMMPHPERAIFPWTCAYYPEAERGEHEVTPWMVAFRNAYEWI
-1170 NIFNSDSSKNREFKR
+1170 KNYK
-1185 YWKVIQK
+1185 
-1192 NPKNLSK
+1192 
-1199 QEEDIITKL
+1199 
-1208 KGQNNIFAVSY
+1208 
-1219 DLIKRFYS
+1219 
-1227 LFELTEITSFK
+1227 
-1238 EGLEQLITDL
+1238 
-1248 KETNL
+1248 
-1253 AKCDK
+1253 
-1258 LSSAL
+1258 
-1263 NSWFKE
+1263 
-1269 IVNIIEY
+1269 
-1276 GYNNGFVE
+1276 
-1284 GYNNKIKVIKRI
+1284 
-1296 GYGYRN
+1296 
-1302 YERFNKLMKI
+1302 
-1312 RLQAQ
+1312 
-1317 LGDFYTPILDIEPF
+1317 
-1331 NIIYTT
+1331 

>member
-102 LNQELFHVNLE
+102 LNQELFHVNLD

-224 PHRADAPDYFET
+224 PNRADTPDYFET

-298 ARAWEAYSD
+298 VRAWEAYSY

-345 YEHTEGNGHPKYG
+345 YEHTEGDGHPKYG

-528 TTDDMRLVFEKD
+528 TTDDMSLVFEKD

-565 HVERSFAPLAYAQ
+565 HVARSFAPLTYAQ

-654 DPIAGSVMAI
+654 DPVAGSVMAI

-874 GVVLQLKNLEEA
+874 GVVLQLKNLKEA

-935 MDKHQTALLEAEARR
+935 MDKHQTALPEAEARR

-1157 IRQGIWTIRDIRI
+1157 IAQYKYDAYPANPNGSPHAIAGLCSADGRHLAMMPHPERAIFPWTCAYYPEAERGEHEVTPWMLAFRNAYEWI
-1170 NIFNSDSSKNREFKR
+1170 KNYK
-1185 YWKVIQK
+1185 
-1192 NPKNLSK
+1192 
-1199 QEEDIITKL
+1199 
-1208 KGQNNIFAVSY
+1208 
-1219 DLIKRFYS
+1219 
-1227 LFELTEITSFK
+1227 
-1238 EGLEQLITDL
+1238 
-1248 KETNL
+1248 
-1253 AKCDK
+1253 
-1258 LSSAL
+1258 
-1263 NSWFKE
+1263 
-1269 IVNIIEY
+1269 
-1276 GYNNGFVE
+1276 
-1284 GYNNKIKVIKRI
+1284 
-1296 GYGYRN
+1296 
-1302 YERFNKLMKI
+1302 
-1312 RLQAQ
+1312 
-1317 LGDFYTPILDIEPF
+1317 
-1331 NIIYTT
+1331 